1 MANELTTVKFEL
13 AAGFEEL
20 DEELKAEL
28 EDELSDLVPDTGI
41 DCKKIKVKNGGMFTI
56 ETDDEKK
63 PEKATEI
70 EGVMIFTHRSNGYWS
85 QDYGTGEN
93 QAPDC
98 MSMDGKQG
106 VVLETGEIRECEH
119 CPYNQYG
126 TDKQGRGKACKNTRR
141 IYLLLSGKQDPY
153 LLSVP
158 PTSMRDV
165 NKQLSRIMGRTKTP
179 YTRMVLKFSLENV
192 TNKVGMEYSKI
203 VVEQVGVLPEE
214 VFTKTAKLRAE
225 LKGQYKNIAM
235 TADGFVETPVQQTGP
250 DGFVNVDDVAQ
261 GVAQGVEDELPF
273 N

>member
-1 MANELTTVKFEL
+1 MANELTTVNFEL
-13 AAGFEEL
+13 VAGFEEL

-28 EDELSDLVPDTGI
+28 EDEFNDLDPDTGI

-85 QDYGTGEN
+85 QEYGTEEN

-106 VVLETGEIRECEH
+106 MVFETGEIRECEH
-119 CPYNQYG
+119 CPYNQYE

-141 IYLLLSGKQDPY
+141 IYLMLSGKHEPY

-158 PTSMRDV
+158 PTSMKDV

-192 TNKVGMEYSKI
+192 KNKVGMEYSKI

-214 VFTKTAKLRAE
+214 QFKITAKLRAE
-225 LKGQYKNIAM
+225 LKEQYKNIAM
-235 TADGFVETPVQQTGP
+235 TSDDFTKVEMSQSAQPGP

-261 GVAQGVEDELPF
+261 GVEDELPF
-273 N
+273 K

>member
-1 MANELTTVKFEL
+1 MANELTTVNFEL
-13 AAGFEEL
+13 VAGMEEL

-28 EDELSDLVPDTGI
+28 EDEFNDLDPDTGI
-41 DCKKIKVKNGGMFTI
+41 DCKKIKVMNGGAGMFTV

-63 PEKATEI
+63 SEKTETI
-70 EGVMIFTHRSNGYWS
+70 EGVMIFTHCSNGYWS
-85 QDYGTGEN
+85 QDYGTEEN

-106 VVLETGEIRECEH
+106 VDFETGEVRECNR
-119 CPYNQYG
+119 CKYNQYG

-141 IYLLLSGKQDPY
+141 IYLMLSGKQEPY

-192 TNKVGMEYSKI
+192 KSKVGMEYSKI
-203 VVEQVGVLPEE
+203 LVEQVGILPEE
-214 VFTKTAKLRAE
+214 QFKITAKLRTE
-225 LKGQYKNIAM
+225 LKEQYKNIAM
-235 TADGFVETPVQQTGP
+235 TADDFTEALMQQERPDT
-250 DGFVNVDDVAQ
+250 DGFIDVDAVAHDVD
-261 GVAQGVEDELPF
+261 DELPF
-273 N
+273 K

>member
-1 MANELTTVKFEL
+1 MANELTVVKNFEL
-13 AAGFEEL
+13 AVGLEEL
-20 DEELKAEL
+20 DDELKAEL
-28 EDELSDLVPDTGI
+28 EDELSDLDPDTGI
-41 DCKKIKVKNGGMFTI
+41 DCKKIKVMNGGAGMFAI

-63 PEKATEI
+63 SERVPEI

-85 QDYGTGEN
+85 QEFGTGEN

-106 VVLETGEIRECEH
+106 VVFETGEIKECER

-141 IYLLLSGKQDPY
+141 IYLMISGKQEPY

-158 PTSMRDV
+158 PTSMKDV

-192 TNKVGMEYSKI
+192 TSKVGMEYSKI
-203 VVEQVGVLPEE
+203 VVEQVGLLPQEIF
-214 VFTKTAKLRAE
+214 VKTAKLRTE
-225 LKGQYKNIAM
+225 LKEQYKNIAM
-235 TADGFVETPVQQTGP
+235 TADDFTEVPIQKVDS
-250 DGFVNVDDVAQ
+250 DGFMNIEKSVD
-261 GVAQGVEDELPF
+261 DELPF